1 MAAEFKISR
10 LRYNYLGEWD
20 VDAFYNRD
28 AVVTYEGKLYVC
40 LEPHTSGTTQ
50 PTFYDALNNVT
61 LGAPNPYWEIVIDS
75 RKWSGDWQTTTFYSL
90 GNIVRYGGS
99 LYICTE
105 QHTSGLVIDEN
116 KFDLFATSNGN
127 WDNTWDVGI
136 AYGVGDIVRYGGILY
151 RCIENHISA
160 ATVALGLEED
170 QASWAD
176 FFVGVEFKGT
186 WNSSGYRY
194 KKNDLVKYGADVWIA
209 ESGHTSSLT
218 FDQTKWDLW
227 APGQDYTDSWSSSVT
242 YQIGDVILYG
252 GYTYTSLVANN
263 LNNVPSVDAISWELL
278 TKGYSFEND
287 WNSSTSYKVGNVV
300 RRGGLIYVAVQ
311 DNNNQDPT
319 NLSVSKT
326 FQSSTDTTIT
336 LNNTS
341 GLVPGLIITGPKI
354 STGPSIVTVIDG
366 LQIKISELFDGSL
379 TTGDTLD
386 FRGINYIYWSLVV
399 PSVNWRGIWEDEVDY
414 SIGDVVLYGNK
425 TYKCIQS
432 HTSSEI
438 TGDKPT
444 SNTGYNFWISYFYHA
459 RRNSLTDQGDIRTI
473 AGGAST
479 VVNIGEQDQVL
490 QACIYLNETGSNSGY
505 GTSVEIP
512 DGEVL
517 PKWKKILVSPNLFYV
532 SESGVDAPGYGETWD
547 RPWRTIKYA
556 TERVDAGTENQG
568 IKACLEANKKFLTT
582 EMYQWM
588 LYQKQYTIA
597 PFSPTSQFDPD
608 KTVRDASY
616 IIDGV
621 VYDLSRGGN
630 AQTVINARAFF
641 NAEGRG
647 GYINSSV
654 EAQMPFFIAALNRLK
669 TLMLS
674 NVLIG
679 QVPTTLYQEVNGITP
694 GDIIEMQT
702 GFITGFLTDVETL
715 LDIVIDALTDAT
727 TDNIPYPNKGLTATI
742 MVKTGTYEEEL
753 PIIVPEYCVI
763 QGDELRGVTVT
774 PKTVINTFTETSVS
788 GSTTPATTTLTGA
801 VGHSEWDFST
811 DGTVT
816 LTATGLPYHSY
827 GNLDDPNTPDDIEID
842 KTFPWRGG
850 TDISAEDKVATDPG
864 TIGYWINGVSIVSPN
879 AGTDAPDGF
888 VALSGFNYNKSA
900 YTAFALNYSWGA
912 DDAGGFSS
920 ADGTYHYTDFSFDLS
935 WTSGDGFVSGNN
947 NTGSSELS
955 EIPYLSGSLTQA
967 NGHSKIIGISLDGY
981 PIYGPFGY
989 TDPLSSTG
997 GVSLMESGYTFKNSN
1012 YRAGTAASNLTQY
1025 PMGMF
1030 VQDYEFTDAGT
1041 LDEHNGRYCVT
1052 PEYPNG
1058 TYAYFVTVDA
1068 ANLYPVYPYVIGNTY
1083 YAQPA
1088 AEAPTATTEGAG
1100 GGFAPLG
1107 LDIIFTGGYFNCY
1120 STQNMSADEPIQF
1133 VSTSSFI
1140 TNLDPFETAAIT
1152 AGKTYYVVGDTL
1164 TATTFQVA
1172 EVPGGSP
1179 IGLSGGN
1186 GFMQIIGGD
1195 ATKDMFRIRNA
1206 TGLRNLTLKG
1216 LLGTLTP
1223 VNEYL
1228 TARPTGG
1235 SYCAF
1240 DPGSGPDDTKTW
1252 IKNRSP
1258 YLQNVTLFGSGC
1270 SAMKVDGT
1278 LHNGGNRSMTANDFT
1293 CVLSDGIG
1301 AWITGT
1307 ESKAELI
1314 SVFTYYNY
1322 AGYFAE
1328 DGGRIRAAN
1337 GNCSYGE
1344 FGAIAEGFDLEEDPI
1359 TATVDNQTFQ
1369 ASASVQQSFGLQA
1382 ALLKLQYSNAGIEYI
1397 QTVTNLLNHS
1407 NNFLGAGWT
1416 TDGNVN
1422 LSKNLIAP
1430 SGLNDGWTFN
1440 GTTSNT
1446 DSSYIYKNV
1455 TIPPQGAIYTNLAG
1469 SNISGSGSGATFDVT
1484 VTATTFSVVVS
1495 SLGSGG
1501 VGYVLGNQ
1509 ITIYG
1514 SQVGGLDG
1522 VNDITLT
1529 VASLVGSTII
1539 TVSAAGTVPA
1549 GSALRYTFSIHA
1561 KKSTSNV
1568 FDLYA
1573 IFTGSSTRTSSVTW
1587 NFNTRTL
1594 TSTDFG
1600 DGGLVPGVAYRGVD
1614 YLDNDWYRIWFSV
1627 YDTNALNN
1635 TVQLRIYPRGRLG
1648 TTGATSFY
1656 GAQVEIGSSR
1666 RFYLSTTTGLY
1677 DAYADYII
1685 SGAGVDA
1692 QLVADETRSNS
1703 VYQSRITDPGSG
1715 AGGTGYLIASNN
1727 AQGGNASFIILAQS
1741 DINTAANYNGMR
1753 IFVNSGT
1760 GAGQFGFI
1768 SNYDENTKIASVLKE
1783 SVTPLTISAAST
1795 ADDSFTL
1802 SDTADDIGTL
1812 YIDQPVQF
1820 IPTYYS
1826 TSVTN
1831 TSEESYP
1838 IISIVG
1844 GTVNTM
1850 AMANTAV
1857 LYYNMPIKFSGNIP
1871 ETAGVIANFTY
1882 FVQEIVDEFY
1892 FKITSTSFGPVLPLS
1907 ANTPTGMN
1915 IDIPSNTSYL
1925 KVTSTAGM
1933 AANMPIQFTGTAL
1946 GGISL
1951 GQIYFIHDVIDSVR
1965 LSISTSLLSPVV
1977 TATDSA
1983 NNRLSVTATGSLAP
1997 LAPIVFSEP
2006 TIGGVTPDVKY
2017 YISKITS
2024 GTSFRIADS
2033 ILSVTVSETFF
2044 STNLIKCDSTSG
2056 FVPDNPIKFTGN
2068 GFGGITAELT
2078 YYILAVNDSTTFTV
2092 ASSVGGSSIPLTTAK
2107 GYMVGRTCP
2116 EEVSVVTDAGSMNG
2130 KTTIA
2135 KSTITRGSGAIMNAV
2150 FSTPVFGGVEQGTTY
2165 YISTITPGAPNKIQV
2180 SDTIG
2185 GAVFNLT
2192 TGTGTMKIGEVGW
2205 DHVNA
2210 GTQPVTAFDTTT
2222 LYFIEPRLTYSE
2234 PPFTQTDTT
2243 LPTAGAGTFYTAI
2256 AYGDNFWIAVP
2267 NGNTTIAGSSNG
2279 SSWSTYTLP
2288 VTSPLT
2294 WSDICYGNTAWV
2306 LIATGTDKVLYSF
2319 SKGQSWKTGT
2329 MPSVSTWSS
2338 VAYSNGVFVAIAT
2351 GTANAAYSINYGAT
2365 WTPSTIPGTGSGTY
2379 TNIASGKGNFVFLE
2393 NNTTKYYVSEDEG
2406 ATWTEY
2412 NTLPL
2417 SASWTRVS
2425 YGNGRFVAT
2434 ADSSAT
2440 PVYSLD
2446 GGLTWTAS
2454 PQSIDA
2460 KVLAYGNGV
2469 FLALK
2474 ANNAFSWQSEDGR
2487 VWRKKATTLVDYED
2501 AAFGFTPLHPGR
2513 FVTCAGSTAASTIVT
2528 GSKTKGRPIVE
2539 SGVVTAVTEFETGGG
2554 YLVAPIVTLF
2564 DPNVTT
2570 AATIEPRLGNG
2581 TLSAPTFLNPGEGYN
2596 TSSTTIT
2603 INGSGYAE
2611 EFQTGLGIRVSN
2623 LTQLPRPGDDLV
2635 VTGDATIYKVT
2646 NATALRGSV
2655 APNLTAEIQI
2665 SPDMSIA
2672 LSPDHATP
2680 LIIRERYSQC
2690 RLTNHDFLNIGFGD
2704 ERESGYPAP
2713 VPTVNTLQSQNQ
2725 TIENH
2730 FGRVFYTSTDQDGN
2744 FKTGSLFGVEQATG
2758 IVTLS
2763 ASQFG
2768 LSGLEVLTLGG
2779 IAVGGSSV
2787 VITQFSNDATFVAN
2801 SDSVVPT
2808 QRAIK
2813 SYMTARLSQGG
2824 SNTFTGNTTAGSI
2837 TIGGPNV
2844 MGSTIPAGT
2853 PGYGIFMLNRVNF
2866 DGLENGMVDGDMP
2879 AFNFFIRGKGVER
2892 LVDPSR
2898 IIR

>member
-10 LRYNYLGEWD
+10 LRYNYLGQWD
-20 VDAFYNRD
+20 IDTFYNRD
-28 AVVTYEGKLYVC
+28 AIVTYEGKLYVA
-40 LEPHTSGTTQ
+40 LEPHTSGSTQ
-50 PTFYDALNNVT
+50 PTFYDALNNQT
-61 LGAPNPYWEIVIDS
+61 SGAPNPYWEVVIDS
-75 RKWSGDWQTTTFYSL
+75 RKWSEDWQSATYYSL

-105 QHTSGLVIDEN
+105 QHLSALVIDED

-127 WDNTWDVGI
+127 WDNTWAVNI

-151 RCIENHISA
+151 RCIDNHVSA
-160 ATVALGLEED
+160 ATESLGLEDD
-170 QASWAD
+170 QSSWTE
-176 FFVGVEFKGT
+176 FFVGVEFKGN
-186 WNSSGYRY
+186 WNSSNFRY
-194 KKNDLVKYGADVWIA
+194 KKNDLVKYGADIWIA
-209 ESGHTSSLT
+209 ESGHNSSLS

-227 APGQDYTDSWSSSVT
+227 APGQDYTDTWSSSIT
-242 YQIGDVILYG
+242 YQIGDVITYG
-252 GYTYTSLVANN
+252 GYTYNSLVANN
-263 LNNVPSVDAISWELL
+263 QGNIPSADIVSWELL

-287 WNSSTSYKVGNVV
+287 WNATSMYKVGNVV
-300 RRGGLIYVAVQ
+300 RRGGQLFVAVQ

-319 NLSVSKT
+319 NLGVSKT

-336 LNNTS
+336 LNNTT
-341 GLVPGLIITGPKI
+341 GLVRGLILTSSKTNVGPF
-354 STGPSIVTVIDG
+354 IVTVIDG
-366 LQIKISELFDGSL
+366 TQIKINEELDGAL
-379 TTGDTLD
+379 INGDTID
-386 FRGINYIYWSLVV
+386 FRGINYVYWDIIT
-399 PSVNWRGIWEDEVDY
+399 PSTNWRGIWETETAY
-414 SIGDVVLYGNK
+414 AIGDIVLYGNK
-425 TYKCIQS
+425 TYKCAQS

-438 TGDKPT
+438 SGDKPNSIT
-444 SNTGYNFWISYFYHA
+444 SYNFWTPFFLHA
-459 RRNSLTDQGDIRTI
+459 RRNSLTDQGDIRTF
-473 AGGAST
+473 ATGEST
-479 VVNIGEQDQVL
+479 VVNIGEQYQVL
-490 QACIYLNETGSNSGY
+490 QAKQNNG
-505 GTSVEIP
+505 EI
-512 DGEVL
+512 L
-517 PKWKKILVSPNLFYV
+517 PEWKKILVTPKVYYV
-532 SESGVDAPGYGETWD
+532 SESGVDAAGYGDTWD

-556 TERVDAGTENQG
+556 TEQVDAGTENQG
-568 IKACLEANKKFLTT
+568 IKNCLEANKKFLTT

-588 LYQKQYTIA
+588 LYQKQYSIS
-597 PFSPTSQFDPD
+597 PFNPSSQFDPE

-616 IIDGV
+616 IIDGI

-641 NAEGRG
+641 NAEGKG
-647 GYINSSV
+647 GYINTSV

-669 TLMLS
+669 VLMLN

-679 QVPTTLYQEVNGITP
+679 QIPTTIYQEVNGVVP
-694 GDIIEMQT
+694 GEIIEMQT
-702 GFITGFLTDVETL
+702 GFVTGFLTEVEVL

-727 TDNIPYPNKGLTATI
+727 PDNIPYPNKGLTSTI

-753 PIIVPEYCVI
+753 PIIVPEYCAIV
-763 QGDELRGVTVT
+763 GDELRGVTVT
-774 PKTVINTFTETSVS
+774 PKTVINTFTETSVA
-788 GSTTPATTTLTGA
+788 GTTTLPTTSITPSG
-801 VGHSEWDFST
+801 GHSEWTFSIN
-811 DGTVT
+811 GTVS
-816 LTATGLPYHSY
+816 LEGTGLPYHSY
-827 GNLDDPNTPDDIEID
+827 GNLDDPNTPDEINID

-850 TDISAEDKVATDPG
+850 TNISAENKVATDPG
-864 TIGYWINGVSIVSPN
+864 TIGYWINGVSVLSPN

-912 DDAGGFSS
+912 DEAGGFSTS
-920 ADGTYHYTDFSFDLS
+920 DGTYHYTDFSFDLS
-935 WTSGDGFVSGNN
+935 WASGDGYVSGLN

-955 EIPYLSGSLTQA
+955 EIPYLNGSLIQA
-967 NGHSKIIGISLDGY
+967 NGHSKLLGVSLDGY

-989 TDPLSSTG
+989 TDPLDITG
-997 GVSLMESGYTFKNSN
+997 GVSLMESGYTLKNSS
-1012 YRAGTAASNLTQY
+1012 YRAGTAASNLSQY

-1030 VQDYEFTDAGT
+1030 VQDYEFTDSGT
-1041 LDEHNGRYCVT
+1041 LDEHNGRYCKT

-1058 TYAYFVTVDA
+1058 TYAYFVTVDN

-1083 YAQPA
+1083 YATPA
-1088 AEAPTATTEGAG
+1088 AEAPTVSTDGSG

-1107 LDIIFTGGYFNCY
+1107 LGTIFTGGYFNAY

-1133 VSTSSFI
+1133 VSKSSFI
-1140 TNLDPFETAAIT
+1140 TNLKSFETSAIT
-1152 AGKTYYVVGDTL
+1152 AGETYYVVGGTL
-1164 TATTFQVA
+1164 TPTTFQVA
-1172 EVPGGSP
+1172 KVPGGSP
-1179 IGLSGGN
+1179 IGLSGGT

-1195 ATKDMFRIRNA
+1195 ATKDMFRVRNA

-1228 TARPTGG
+1228 TSRVTGG

-1240 DPGSGPDDTKTW
+1240 DPGTGPDDTTTW

-1270 SAMKVDGT
+1270 AAMKVDGT

-1301 AWITGT
+1301 AWVTGT

-1369 ASASVQQSFGLQA
+1369 ATASVQQSFGLEA

-1397 QTVTNLLNHS
+1397 QTVTNLLNYS

-1416 TDGNVN
+1416 TDGNIN

-1455 TIPPQGAIYTNLAG
+1455 TIPPQGAVYTNLAG
-1469 SNISGSGSGATFDVT
+1469 SNISGSGAGATFDVT
-1484 VTATTFSVVVS
+1484 VNATSYSVVVS
-1495 SLGSGG
+1495 SFGSGG
-1501 VGYVLGNQ
+1501 SGYVLGNQ

-1539 TVSAAGTVPA
+1539 TVTNTGTVPA

-1573 IFTGSSTRTSSVTW
+1573 IFTGTSTRTSFVTW
-1587 NFNTRTL
+1587 NFNTKTL
-1594 TSTDFG
+1594 TSSAYG
-1600 DGGLVPGVAYRGVD
+1600 DGGLVPGVGFRGVD

-1656 GAQVEIGSSR
+1656 GAQVEIGSTR
-1666 RFYLSTTTGLY
+1666 RFYLSTTVGLY

-1685 SGAGVDA
+1685 SGAGINA

-1703 VYQSRITDPGSG
+1703 VYQTRITDSGSG
-1715 AGGTGYLIASNN
+1715 AGGSGYLTASNN
-1727 AQGGNASFIILAQS
+1727 AQGGNASYIILAQA

-1753 IFVNSGT
+1753 IFINSGT
-1760 GAGQFGFI
+1760 GAGQYGLI
-1768 SNYDENTKIASVLKE
+1768 SSYDENTKFAYVLKE

-1795 ADDSFTL
+1795 IDDSFTL
-1802 SDTADDIGTL
+1802 SDTTDDINTL
-1812 YIDQPVQF
+1812 YVDQPVQF
-1820 IPTYYS
+1820 IPTYNS
-1826 TSVTN
+1826 TSVVN
-1831 TSEESYP
+1831 TSEESYS
-1838 IISIVG
+1838 ILSIVG

-1850 AMANTAV
+1850 AIADTSV
-1857 LYYNMPIKFSGNIP
+1857 LYYNMPIKFSGTIP

-1882 FVQEIVDEFY
+1882 FIAEIVDEFY

-1907 ANTPTGMN
+1907 SNTPTGML

-1925 KVTSTAGM
+1925 KVLSTSGM
-1933 AANMPIQFTGTAL
+1933 SANQPIQFTGTAL
-1946 GGISL
+1946 GGINL
-1951 GQIYFIHDVIDSVR
+1951 GQIYYIHDVIDSTR
-1965 LSISTSLLSPVV
+1965 LSISTTLLSPIV
-1977 TATDSA
+1977 TATDSST
-1983 NNRLSVTATGSLAP
+1983 NRLTVGATGNLSP
-1997 LAPIVFSEP
+1997 LAPISFSEP
-2006 TIGGVTPDVKY
+2006 TIGGIFPDVKY

-2024 GTSFRIADS
+2024 GTSFKIAES
-2033 ILSVTVSETFF
+2033 ILSTTVSETFF
-2044 STNLIKCDSTSG
+2044 GTNLIKCESTAG
-2056 FVPDNPIKFTGN
+2056 FVPDNPIRFVGN
-2068 GFGGITAELT
+2068 GFGGITAEQT
-2078 YYILAVNDSTTFTV
+2078 YFVLAVNDATTFTV
-2092 ASSVGGSSIPLTTAK
+2092 ANTVGGSSIPLTTAN
-2107 GYMVGRTCP
+2107 GYMLARTCP
-2116 EEVSVVTDAGSMNG
+2116 EEFSVVTDAGSMNG

-2135 KSTITRGSGAIMNAV
+2135 KATVTRGSGAIMNAV

-2165 YISTITPGAPNKIQV
+2165 YIKTITPGAPNKIQI
-2180 SDTIG
+2180 SSTIS

-2210 GTQPVTAFDTTT
+2210 GTAPATVFDTTT
-2222 LYFIEPRLTYSE
+2222 LYFIEARLTYSE
-2234 PPFTQTDTT
+2234 PPFTQTQTT

-2279 SSWSTYTLP
+2279 SSWTTYTLP

-2306 LIATGTDKVLYSF
+2306 LIASGTNKVLYSF

-2329 MPSVSTWSS
+2329 MPSSSTWSS

-2351 GTANAAYSINYGAT
+2351 GTASSAYSTNYGAT
-2365 WTPSTIPGTGSGTY
+2365 WTSSTIPGPGTGTY
-2379 TNIASGKGNFVFLE
+2379 TNIAAGGNSFVFLE
-2393 NNTTKYYVSEDEG
+2393 NNSTRAYVSQNG
-2406 ATWTEY
+2406 GVSWTLIT
-2412 NTLPL
+2412 TLPL
-2417 SASWTRVS
+2417 AASWTRVS

-2440 PVYSLD
+2440 PIYSLD

-2469 FLALK
+2469 FVALK
-2474 ANNAFSWQSEDGR
+2474 ANSAFSWQSEDGR
-2487 VWRKKATTLVDYED
+2487 VWRNKTTSLLDYED
-2501 AAFGFTPLHPGR
+2501 AAFGFTPAHPGR
-2513 FVTCAGSTAASTIVT
+2513 FVTCAGSTAASTIIT
-2528 GSKTKGRPIVE
+2528 GAKTKGRPIVK
-2539 SGVVTAVTEFETGGG
+2539 SGVVTAITEFETGGG
-2554 YLVAPIVTLF
+2554 YLTNPIVTLF

-2611 EFQTGLGIRVSN
+2611 EFQNGLGLRVSN

-2635 VTGDATIYKVT
+2635 ITGDTTIYKVT
-2646 NATALRGSV
+2646 NATALRGSI
-2655 APNLTAEIQI
+2655 APNLTAEIQV
-2665 SPDMSIA
+2665 SPDITIA

-2713 VPTVNTLQSQNQ
+2713 VPAVNTLQSQNQ

-2730 FGRVFYTSTDQDGN
+2730 FGRVFFTSTDQDGN
-2744 FKTGSLFGVEQATG
+2744 FKTGNLFGVEQATG

-2768 LSGLEVLTLGG
+2768 LSGLETLTLGG

-2787 VITQFSNDATFVAN
+2787 VITQFSVDTTFVAN
-2801 SDSVVPT
+2801 SDSIIPT

-2813 SYMTARLSQGG
+2813 AYMTARLSQGG
-2824 SNTFTGNTTAGSI
+2824 SNTFTGNTTAGSV

-2844 MGSTIPAGT
+2844 IGSTIPAGT
-2853 PGYGIFMLNRVNF
+2853 PGYGVFMLNQVKI
-2866 DGLENGMVDGDMP
+2866 DGLETGMVDGDMP
-2879 AFNFFIRGKGVER
+2879 AFNFFIRGKGLER